1 MKEITKS
8 QLEKE
13 IKYWEDWKTKF
24 VMTEEDIVWANKEIA
39 RCKHLLKNIAP
50 SIRKGRYINGNC

>member
-1 MKEITKS
+1 MKKITKS

-13 IKYWEDWKTKF
+13 IKYWKDWKTKF
-24 VMTEEDIVWANKEIA
+24 IMTEEDIAWANKEIT
-39 RCKHLLKNIAP
+39 RCKYLLENIAP